1 MNISK
6 LNFLLPF
13 THLKSNFSNFNNP
26 QVFKFHEQ
34 CFLMLGKKKKKKG
47 AFVPGCKSSILSVI
61 MKMKKNKK
69 TNKTKTMSNL
79 TLKIVPMF

>member
-6 LNFLLPF
+6 LNLLLPF
-13 THLKSNFSNFNNP
+13 IHLKSNFSNFNNP
-26 QVFKFHEQ
+26 QVFKFYER
-34 CFLMLGKKKKKKG
+34 CFLMLKKKKKCLCARLQIFNSFCDDENEK
-47 AFVPGCKSSILSVI
+47 
-61 MKMKKNKK
+61 KK

>member
-1 MNISK
+1 M
-6 LNFLLPF
+6 F
-13 THLKSNFSNFNNP
+13 FN
-26 QVFKFHEQ
+26 V
-34 CFLMLGKKKKKKG
+34 GKKKKKKG

-61 MKMKKNKK
+61 MKMKKKNKK

>member
-1 MNISK
+1 M
-6 LNFLLPF
+6 F
-13 THLKSNFSNFNNP
+13 FN
-26 QVFKFHEQ
+26 V
-34 CFLMLGKKKKKKG
+34 GKKKKKG

-79 TLKIVPMF
+79 TLKIVPKF